1 MTDPRPF
8 KDDIQRMWQEAEVY
22 ESQGLYD
29 HAMLVYQNI
38 LNREPANKKAQ
49 AKVIQIQF
57 NQRIE
62 DQQTIR
68 QSTTDEF
75 SPRLALDLG
84 LAYMGMDL
92 YSEALAEF
100 DKGLENAPQSDRWEL
115 QRYRTNCLLRLQR
128 FEEARK
134 SLDLI
139 VGDWAVSPDQ
149 KGDVIEEMVG
159 ICIEEGFMAEA
170 RDLLVDVPT
179 EVKDFIR
186 DYDLVVREVE
196 SVGQEKQD
204 FEIVLE
210 DTKTGE
216 VYKTDE
222 TPRTARQ
229 EQGSTS
235 RVTGRFLDQ
244 SIPLNA
250 PITYS
255 FDNKT
260 WHDGLAS
267 RLSAD
272 WAMLRLGEPVEVGDS
287 LVLKIH
293 LPTKVADEPVWVVSR
308 IAQSSPDQKDMEP
321 DEARA
326 RFVSFLPGGE
336 ALLKSFI
343 DEVVKDPSVLADIPT
358 DAPVVDTS
366 EADREK
372 EEVFAAL
379 RAEAAKAAEV
389 AALDEPEEDKTE
401 LIADDDSLDPKK
413 SPKPFQASKFNH
425 KQGPK
430 IHFACQCGQVH
441 VVPMQFVG
449 KKGTCGGCGEPITVP
464 VVDPRQ
470 DSLSEQMIGIT
481 VGGCILLY
489 KIGGGGMGGV
499 YKAHHLALDIAVA
512 VKLLHSHLAEK
523 DPIFIRRFIREARA
537 AARLQHPNIVGVM
550 NVGFEKGVHFLVM
563 PYVGGGSAAALLAK
577 IGKLPLAKVLQIG
590 IEISRALNLAEEN
603 TMLHRDIKPAN
614 ILFNTRGEA
623 MLADLGLAKHYLES
637 QDAGITQTGIT
648 CGTPLYFSP
657 EQAKGSQNLDIRSD
671 VYSLGITL
679 YHLLTG
685 SPPFIGESAYVIFQK
700 HVHDPLP
707 PFKDSTSIPLAEE
720 VFQVLFKMTTKKP
733 DDRFQNS
740 HELLQALEELRRE
753 LSEQSKPPVRDRQ
766 KKGLL
771 ERLGIKKSG

>member
-8 KDDIQRMWQEAEVY
+8 RDEIQRMWQEAEVY

-29 HAMLVYQNI
+29 HAVLVYQNI
-38 LNREPANKKAQ
+38 LVKEPDNKRAQ

-62 DQQTIR
+62 DQQTTR
-68 QSTTDEF
+68 HSATDEF

-84 LAYMGMDL
+84 LAYMGMNL
-92 YSEALAEF
+92 YSEALGEF
-100 DKGLENAPQSDRWEL
+100 EKGLENAPASDRVE
-115 QRYRTNCLLRLQR
+115 LLRYKTSCLFRLRR
-128 FEEARK
+128 FDHARN
-134 SLDLI
+134 SLDGI
-139 VGDWAVSPDQ
+139 VNDWEIAPDQ
-149 KGDVIEEMVG
+149 KADIIEEMVG
-159 ICIEEGFMAEA
+159 ICIEEGLMAEA

-179 EVKDFIR
+179 EVKAFIG

-196 SVGQEKQD
+196 SAGAEKHD
-204 FEIVLE
+204 FEMVVE

-216 VYKTDE
+216 VYGAQ
-222 TPRTARQ
+222 RSRGAASQ
-229 EQGSTS
+229 EQESTS
-235 RVTGRFLDQ
+235 GVSGTPTDR

-250 PITYS
+250 AITYS

-260 WHDGLAS
+260 WHDGIAS
-267 RLSAD
+267 RLCAD
-272 WAMLRLGEPVEVGDS
+272 WALLRLPDSVEVGDS

-293 LPTKVADEPVWVVSR
+293 LPSKIADEPVWVVSR
-308 IAQSSPDQKDMEP
+308 IARSPLHESQDAQ
-321 DEARA
+321 DEAKA
-326 RFVSFLPGGE
+326 QFVSFLPGGE
-336 ALLKSFI
+336 AILKNFI
-343 DEVVKDPSVLADIPT
+343 DEVVKDPSILAETPT
-358 DAPVVDTS
+358 LEHINERNA
-366 EADREK
+366 ADRQTEQA
-372 EEVFAAL
+372 FAAL
-379 RAEAAKAAEV
+379 QAEAAKAMEI
-389 AALDEPEEDKTE
+389 AALSEPAAERAEPES
-401 LIADDDSLDPKK
+401 DDTSER
-413 SPKPFQASKFNH
+413 QAARAPVSIPRAH
-425 KQGPK
+425 RKQIPK
-430 IHFACQCGQVH
+430 IRFACQCGQVH
-441 VVPMQFVG
+441 VVPMQHVG
-449 KKGTCGGCGEPITVP
+449 RKGTCGGCGEAITVP

-499 YKAHHLALDIAVA
+499 YKAHHLALDVAVA

-523 DPIFIRRFIREARA
+523 DPIFIRRFIREARSA
-537 AARLQHPNIVGVM
+537 AKLQHPNIVGVM

-577 IGKLPLAKVLQIG
+577 IGRLPLAKVLQIG
-590 IEISRALNLAEEN
+590 IEITRALNVAEEN
-603 TMLHRDIKPAN
+603 RMLHRDIKPAN

-623 MLADLGLAKHYLES
+623 MLADLGLAKHYLET

-657 EQAKGSQNLDIRSD
+657 EQAKGSQHLDIRSD
-671 VYSLGITL
+671 IYSLGITL

-707 PFKDSTSIPLAEE
+707 PFKEGINIPLTEE
-720 VFQVLFKMTTKKP
+720 VFQILFKMTTKKP
-733 DDRFQNS
+733 EDRFQDS
-740 HELLQALEELRRE
+740 RELLQALEELRRE
-753 LSEQSKPPVRDRQ
+753 LSEQSKPPVREHQ

-771 ERLGIKKSG
+771 ERLGIKKPG

>member
-1 MTDPRPF
+1 
-8 KDDIQRMWQEAEVY
+8 MWQEAEVY

-38 LNREPANKKAQ
+38 LTKEPSNKRAQ

-57 NQRIE
+57 SQRIE
-62 DQQTIR
+62 DQQTVR

-75 SPRLALDLG
+75 SPRLAQDLG

-92 YSEALAEF
+92 YTEALAEF
-100 DKGLENAPQSDRWEL
+100 NKGLEHAATSERMEL
-115 QRYRTNCLLRLQR
+115 LRYKTVCLFRLQR
-128 FEEARK
+128 FNEARS

-139 VGDWAVSPDQ
+139 MNDWAVSPDQ
-149 KGDVIEEMVG
+149 KGDIIEEMVG
-159 ICIEEGFMAEA
+159 ICIEEGFMTEA
-170 RDLLVDVPT
+170 RDLLVHVPS
-179 EVKDFIR
+179 EVKSFIR
-186 DYDLVVREVE
+186 DYDLVVREV
-196 SVGQEKQD
+196 SFVGSEKQD
-204 FEIVLE
+204 FEIVVE

-216 VYKTDE
+216 VYKTDKS
-222 TPRTARQ
+222 PRVARPDQ
-229 EQGSTS
+229 EQPTP
-235 RVTGRFLDQ
+235 VTGKFPDR

-250 PITYS
+250 PIAYS
-255 FDNKT
+255 FDNRT
-260 WHDGLAS
+260 WHDGVAS

-272 WAMLRLGEPVEVGDS
+272 WALLRLGEPVNVGDS
-287 LVLKIH
+287 IVLKIH
-293 LPTKVADEPVWVVSR
+293 LPARVADEPVWVVSR
-308 IAQSSPDQKDMEP
+308 IAQPGQDDEYMSPDEK
-321 DEARA
+321 RA

-336 ALLKSFI
+336 AILKSFI
-343 DEVVKDPSVLADIPT
+343 DEVVKDPSILAEIPEQ
-358 DAPVVDTS
+358 APMAEPS
-366 EADREK
+366 EADRAK
-372 EEVFAAL
+372 EAAFAAL
-379 RAEAAKAAEV
+379 RAEAAKAVEMFDLADLDTEEIRHDETTGRQT
-389 AALDEPEEDKTE
+389 AARSLKAPR
-401 LIADDDSLDPKK
+401 AD
-413 SPKPFQASKFNH
+413 N
-425 KQGPK
+425 KQGPQ

-441 VVPMQFVG
+441 VVPMQLVG
-449 KKGTCGGCGEPITVP
+449 KKGTCGGCGETITVP

-470 DSLSEQMIGIT
+470 DSLSERMIGIT

-499 YKAHHLALDIAVA
+499 YKAHHLALDIPVA

-537 AARLQHPNIVGVM
+537 AAKLQHPNIVGVM

-590 IEISRALNLAEEN
+590 IEISRALNVAEEN

-637 QDAGITQTGIT
+637 QDTGITQTGIT

-657 EQAKGSQNLDIRSD
+657 EQAKGSQHLDIRSD

-707 PFKDSTSIPLAEE
+707 PFKESVNIPLTEE
-720 VFQVLFKMTTKKP
+720 VFQVIFKMTTKKP
-733 DDRFQNS
+733 EDRFQNS

-753 LSEQSKPPVRDRQ
+753 LAEQSKPPMRDRH

-771 ERLGIKKSG
+771 ERLGIKKSN